1 MGFPMSM
8 CIDKN
13 DSLSR
18 GQTICCGLDT
28 MLVMLCGLSHLI
40 FLTFLIRWIFVLAPE
55 IDEETDDIFMAM
67 QRRVHDLNHYTI
79 LLSKCLIQHGS
90 NNGLLMDTWLDGN
103 ENLLLLAPVFSLAQ
117 KWGGG
122 RKQITV
128 LLAWFSCFIN

>member
-40 FLTFLIRWIFVLAPE
+40 FFLTFLIRWIFVLAPE
-55 IDEETDDIFMAM
+55 IDIFTAM
-67 QRRVHDLNHYTI
+67 QQRVHDLNHDTI
-79 LLSKCLIQHGS
+79 LLCKCLIQHGS
-90 NNGLLMDTWLDGN
+90 KNGLLMDTWLDGN
-103 ENLLLLAPVFSLAQ
+103 ENLLLLAPIFSLAQ
-117 KWGGG
+117 KWGGQETNHG
-122 RKQITV
+122 